1 MAILKNDE
9 VVINFDAGEERIDL
23 IMDYLGDIRTRGFLD
38 PASISI
44 KQNLATG
51 EISLNA
57 YTNHSADLTL

>member
-1 MAILKNDE
+1 MALIKNDE
-9 VVINFDAGEERIDL
+9 VIINFDADEERIDL
-23 IMDYLGDIRTRGFLD
+23 IMDYLGDIRNRGFLD